1 MQMQTLEPYL
11 AAHPFLKGIEPRHL
25 KILVGCASNVRF
37 DAGQFVLREGEEANN
52 FYIIRHGKVSLETF
66 TPDRGSITIQT
77 IGEGE
82 VLGWSW
88 LIPPYHW
95 HYDARALELTRAIAL
110 DGKCLRMK
118 CEQDHDL
125 GYEILKRFAHVIT
138 QRLEATRLQLVDV
151 YGVRV

>member
-1 MQMQTLEPYL
+1 MR
-11 AAHPFLKGIEPRHL
+11 I
-25 KILVGCASNVRF
+25 NVRF
-37 DAGQFVLREGEEANN
+37 DAGQFILREGEEANN
-52 FYIIRHGKVSLETF
+52 FYIIRHGKVSLEIF
-66 TPDRGSITIQT
+66 TQDRGPITIQT

-110 DGKCLRMK
+110 DGKCLRAK

-125 GYEILKRFAHVIT
+125 GYELLKRFAYIIT
-138 QRLEATRLQLVDV
+138 QRLEATRLQLLDI
-151 YGVRV
+151 YGVHV